1 MNITK
6 ENKEGL
12 NAVIKVNIE
21 EKDYREKVNKIIK
34 DYKKKA
40 RIDGFRTGHVP
51 EGLIRKMYGKA
62 ILVDEVNK
70 LISESL
76 TKYIR
81 EENLKVLGEPL
92 PSKEEQK
99 EINFDTDKD
108 FEFAFEVGLAPEVEI
123 KLSKRDKVPYY
134 DIKVDDELRQKQ
146 IEQLTKQFG
155 SFASVEEIAD
165 KEMLKGDFV
174 ELDDEKK
181 PKEDGIKAD
190 DVTISLE
197 MMKDEEILKQF
208 IGKKVGDKVVFN
220 VRKAYP
226 NDTEISS
233 MLRIDKDKA
242 EQVQGDFEY
251 EIKNIQKFV
260 PAEVNQELFDKAY
273 GEGNVKSEE
282 EFKEKVTEGIKQSLV
297 KESDYRFGVDAKKK
311 LVKKFDPELPEQFLK
326 RWLMESNEGK
336 LTEEQ
341 LDNDFPAFIE
351 DLKWQ
356 LIKDQIAKDE
366 EIKIAEE
373 EVLATAKELTAMQF
387 QQYGMGGLPDEHLE
401 NYAKE
406 ILKKDEE
413 RRKIQDKLQEDK
425 VLENLKEKIKLDT
438 KAVSVKEFEKI
449 WEADKKN

>member
-1 MNITK
+1 
-6 ENKEGL
+6 
-12 NAVIKVNIE
+12 
-21 EKDYREKVNKIIK
+21 
-34 DYKKKA
+34 
-40 RIDGFRTGHVP
+40 
-51 EGLIRKMYGKA
+51 
-62 ILVDEVNK
+62 
-70 LISESL
+70 
-76 TKYIR
+76 
-81 EENLKVLGEPL
+81 
-92 PSKEEQK
+92 
-99 EINFDTDKD
+99 
-108 FEFAFEVGLAPEVEI
+108 
-123 KLSKRDKVPYY
+123 
-134 DIKVDDELRQKQ
+134 
-146 IEQLTKQFG
+146 
-155 SFASVEEIAD
+155 
-165 KEMLKGDFV
+165 MLKGDFV

-181 PKEDGIKAD
+181 PKEDGITAE

-197 MMKDEEILKQF
+197 MMKDEEIQKLF
-208 IGKKVGDKVVFN
+208 TGRKVGDKVVFN

-242 EQVQGDFEY
+242 ADVQGDFEY
-251 EIKNIQKFV
+251 EIKDIQKFV

-282 EFKEKVTEGIKQSLV
+282 EFKEKVTEGIKQSLA

-311 LVKKFDPELPEQFLK
+311 LVKKIDPELPEQFLK
-326 RWLMESNEGK
+326 RWLLESNEGK
-336 LTEEQ
+336 ITEEQ
-341 LDNDFPAFIE
+341 LENDFPAFIE

-366 EIKIAEE
+366 ELKIAEE

-425 VLENLKEKIKLDT
+425 VLASLKEKIKLDT
-438 KAVSVKEFEKI
+438 KEISVKEFEKI
-449 WEADKKN
+449 WEADKKK